1 MVVVEGTSPIMV
13 VVGHGVVAGEG
24 GRGMPVPWSIPDGVG
39 VAVAVGVSWWQP
51 PLQLVIVIVDVVR
64 TVRIV

>member
-13 VVGHGVVAGEG
+13 VVGHGVVVGEG
-24 GRGMPVPWSIPDGVG
+24 GGGMPVPWSISDGVG

-51 PLQLVIVIVDVVR
+51 PLQLVIVIVEVVR